1 MGDLMTNP
9 LQTAT
14 PAAAPTA
21 GGGFMPPQVTSL
33 DDTGLNPL
41 WLQDLVLKVLYFR
54 GYLSGFNIS
63 EDITLPFA
71 GVTDQILVALKT
83 DKLIEIKSSQGG
95 LGEGAYTY
103 GITGA
108 GIQRAREALE
118 RSQYAGPAPVPFEV
132 YNEAI
137 RRQKSGRLAVTS
149 RTMRQILSQ
158 LVISETTF
166 QRLGP
171 ALNSGSSIFMY
182 GPPGNGKTSI
192 ARAFGNLVLSQ
203 DMYIPHA
210 LYLDGQ
216 VIKVYDA
223 ASHKLASD
231 ETAGSPGASTTG
243 KLRTSTRRDP
253 RWIKVRRPFIM
264 TGGELTL
271 EGLDLVFDDTHKF
284 YEAPFQVKANGGI
297 LLIDDFGRQQ
307 VRPRDLL
314 NRWIVPLENR
324 VDYLTLHNG
333 RKVEVPFDVL
343 IVFSTNLP
351 PKDLVDE
358 AFLRRLRHKI
368 EIGDPTYEDYREIFT
383 RVAGGKNVEYNDQ
396 GLAYLLQEWYIKRNR
411 KLRASH
417 PRDLCDQILDISS
430 YLSVPPVMN
439 REMIDRAAQAYFVDI

>member
-1 MGDLMTNP
+1 MT
-9 LQTAT
+9 
-14 PAAAPTA
+14 
-21 GGGFMPPQVTSL
+21 FTS
-33 DDTGLNPL
+33 
-41 WLQDLVLKVLYFR
+41 
-54 GYLSGFNIS
+54 S
-63 EDITLPFA
+63 
-71 GVTDQILVALKT
+71 
-83 DKLIEIKSSQGG
+83 
-95 LGEGAYTY
+95 
-103 GITGA
+103 
-108 GIQRAREALE
+108 
-118 RSQYAGPAPVPFEV
+118 
-132 YNEAI
+132 
-137 RRQKSGRLAVTS
+137 
-149 RTMRQILSQ
+149 TMRKILAI
-158 LVISETTF
+158 LVISESTF

-171 ALNSGSSIFMY
+171 ALNSGTSIFMY

-203 DMYIPHA
+203 NMFIPYA

-216 VIKVYDA
+216 VVKVYDEV
-223 ASHKLASD
+223 SHQLAPDGNSD
-231 ETAGSPGASTTG
+231 SLNTTTN
-243 KLRTSTRRDP
+243 KLRTNTRRDP
-253 RWIKVRRPFIM
+253 RWVKIRRPFIV

-271 EGLDLVFDDTHKF
+271 DGLDLVYDETHKF

-307 VRPRDLL
+307 IRPRDLL

-333 RKVEVPFDVL
+333 RKIEVPFEVL

-368 EIGDPTYEDYREIFT
+368 EIGDQSYEEYREIIK
-383 RVAGGKNVEYNDQ
+383 RVSENKGVEYDDQ

-430 YLSVPPVMN
+430 YLSVSPVMN
-439 REMIDRAAQAYFVDI
+439 REMIDKAAKAYFVDI